1 METPPKKRNTN
12 AQTEH
17 SKKLRAESAKKF
29 QQSLGSGCRMTL
41 THQNAD
47 VITAIRQG
55 LQEISG
61 KNQAE
66 KIIFLIDFYKEKNN
80 REN

>member
-17 SKKLRAESAKKF
+17 SKQLRAKSAKKF
-29 QQSLGSGCRMTL
+29 REKLGSGCRMNL
-41 THQNAD
+41 THEDAE
-47 VITAIRQG
+47 VIAAIRQG
-55 LQEISG
+55 LNAIDG

-66 KIIFLIDFYKEKNN
+66 KILFLINYHKNTSGS
-80 REN
+80 